1 MMKTVISAS
10 RAAASVLGRGQPG
23 LGWTIV
29 VVALSLATWFEMLV
43 VMGDMDEG
51 PGTPLHDL
59 PSYLTGWV
67 VMLTAMM
74 LPSELNYITA
84 FAGML
89 KSRGSKPITQAQ
101 RMTCFIAGYG
111 VAWVGYG
118 LAAYLLDSAIRSFGL
133 EFLAWNRMG
142 PYWAGAVLIVAGAFQ
157 VSSLKNVCLTG
168 CRSPFSFFARYWRG
182 GNVGAVLMGAQH
194 GMVCVGCCWALMAVM
209 FAVGVMSPT
218 WMALLTLLMFAEK
231 VLPNGHKLAT
241 PIAVFLVVIG
251 MWIAISPDTLPL
263 LKNPLLPSMS
273 VSHMH

>member
-10 RAAASVLGRGQPG
+10 RAAASVLGRGQQG

-59 PSYLTGWV
+59 PTYLTGRV
-67 VMLTAMM
+67 VMVTAMM

-84 FAGML
+84 FVGML

-101 RMTCFIAGYG
+101 RMICF
-111 VAWVGYG
+111 
-118 LAAYLLDSAIRSFGL
+118 
-133 EFLAWNRMG
+133 
-142 PYWAGAVLIVAGAFQ
+142 
-157 VSSLKNVCLTG
+157 
-168 CRSPFSFFARYWRG
+168 
-182 GNVGAVLMGAQH
+182 NVGAVLMGARH

-231 VLPNGHKLAT
+231 VLPNGQKLAT
-241 PIAVFLVVIG
+241 PIAVFLVVTG

-263 LKNPLLPSMS
+263 LKNPLLPSVS
-273 VSHMH
+273 VSHVH